1 MKLANEQLN
10 KSEREEIGNVEIE
23 RLAEEI
29 LKSKGEKRE
38 EGMKTYRRLLLPL
51 ADQLVYFMRS

>member
-38 EGMKTYRRLLLPL
+38 EGMKAYRRLLLPL